1 MKKLNP
7 LVIIG
12 AARSGTNML
21 RDVLT
26 SLPEFTTWAC
36 DEINYIWRH
45 GNVRYPTDEF
55 PPELARPSVRSY
67 IRSAFQKISEGS
79 PEEEVVEKT
88 CANSLRV
95 AFVNRVLPEARFVEI
110 VRDGRDVVVSAEA
123 RWTATVDIPYLAKK
137 AKYIPMLDLP
147 YYGTRYTWNRIY
159 RLFSRRKRLAF
170 WGPRFDGL
178 DDALERHSLE
188 EVCALQWRRCVERSG
203 EDLQQI
209 DPARVYRIR
218 YEDLVAHPEA
228 ELRRLL
234 EFASVELNRDLK
246 SVVEGISGR
255 SVGQW
260 RAKLDPATRRSVELL
275 IGDTLKQHGYAT

>member
-1 MKKLNP
+1 
-7 LVIIG
+7 
-12 AARSGTNML
+12 ML

-26 SLPEFTTWAC
+26 SLPEFTTWPC

-45 GNVRYPTDEF
+45 GNVRYPSDEF

-67 IRSAFQKISEGS
+67 IRSAFQQISEGS
-79 PEEEVVEKT
+79 PQETVVEKT

-123 RWTATVDIPYLAKK
+123 RWTAAVDIPYLAKK
-137 AKYIPMLDLP
+137 ARFIPMLDLP
-147 YYGTRYTWNRIY
+147 YYGMRYTWNRIY
-159 RLFSRRKRLAF
+159 RLFSRQKRLAF

-178 DDALERHSLE
+178 DDALERYSLE

-209 DPARVYRIR
+209 DPARVYRLR
-218 YEDLVAHPEA
+218 YEDFVADPEA

-234 EFASVELNRDLK
+234 EFASVEFNHDLQ
-246 SVVEGISGR
+246 SVVAGISAR

-260 RAKLDPATRRSVELL
+260 RAKLDPATRRSVERL
-275 IGDTLKQHGYAT
+275 IGDTLEQHGYAT